1 MATAK
6 IATLAIRTLAK
17 PIATQLKSQAAQHET
32 FRKVSAIPS
41 QQRYHY
47 SPADA
52 LASLALL
59 ALAFR
64 SAYH

>member
-32 FRKVSAIPS
+32 FRKVSAAPF
-41 QQRYHY
+41 
-47 SPADA
+47 AT
-52 LASLALL
+52 LL
-59 ALAFR
+59 TPF
-64 SAYH
+64 SC

>member
-32 FRKVSAIPS
+32 FRKVRWLLHHRGI
-41 QQRYHY
+41 QQK
-47 SPADA
+47 SG
-52 LASLALL
+52 
-59 ALAFR
+59 
-64 SAYH
+64 